1 MHAWRLVHL
10 QVSDCVPLLVLGQAF
25 ELPHVAGVALVLL
38 WLPFVALS
46 LQASRK

>member
-1 MHAWRLVHL
+1 MHALWLVHL
-10 QVSDCVPLLVLGQAF
+10 QASDCVPLLVLGQSF
-25 ELPHVAGVALVLL
+25 ELPNVYGMALMLL